1 MISARRSTG
10 TAAGPR
16 WSDCEAAKIM
26 EQLPFDVA
34 EQQRT
39 RIAWLYY
46 VEGLTQ
52 SEIADRVGL
61 SRVRVNRE
69 LAICRERGIVQI
81 RINAKLAPCVALE
94 RQLVSRF
101 GLKDAVVVPT
111 PEDLGQ
117 LPAVIGMAAGQYVS
131 DRLAP
136 NMSIGVAWG
145 RTMLGSLKALERRP
159 LQGLSVVSLIGGLTR
174 ASAINTYET
183 ASRFADLFG
192 ADCYYLA
199 APTFTSC
206 ADSRTIFI
214 EQAAIGDVLD
224 RARRID
230 MAMVSVGSLGPD
242 STIRRLQMLGDDEIE
257 SLMERGAV
265 GDCLAHFIDAAG
277 RLVDHPVNQRVIG
290 LAPHDLGNV
299 PTAILASGGPDKAQ
313 VMRAVLEAGYL
324 NIVIT
329 DDASARRLLEA
340 G

>member
-1 MISARRSTG
+1 
-10 TAAGPR
+10 
-16 WSDCEAAKIM
+16 M
-26 EQLPFDVA
+26 EQVSFDSA

-69 LAICRERGIVQI
+69 LAVCRELGIVQI

-94 RQLVSRF
+94 RQLVDRF

-111 PEDLGQ
+111 PEDARQ

-131 DRLAP
+131 DRLVPA
-136 NMSIGVAWG
+136 MSVGVAWG
-145 RTMLGSLKALERRP
+145 RTMLGSLKAIERRT
-159 LQGLSVVSLIGGLTR
+159 LEGLSVVSLIGGLTR

-206 ADSRTIFI
+206 AESRAIFI
-214 EQAAIGDVLD
+214 EQAAIGDVLEL
-224 RARRID
+224 ARKID
-230 MAMVSVGSLGPD
+230 MALVSVGSLGPD
-242 STIRRLQMLGDDEIE
+242 STIRRLDLLTEDEIA
-257 SLMERGAV
+257 SLIEAGAV

-277 RLVDHPVNQRVIG
+277 RLVDHPINRRVIG
-290 LAPHDLGNV
+290 LAPNDLANV
-299 PTAILASGGPDKAQ
+299 PTSILASGGPAKAP
-313 VMRAVLEAGYL
+313 VMKAVITAGYL
-324 NIVIT
+324 NTVIT
-329 DDASARRLLEA
+329 DAVSAERLLAER
-340 G
+340 

>member
-1 MISARRSTG
+1 MDSV
-10 TAAGPR
+10 
-16 WSDCEAAKIM
+16 
-26 EQLPFDVA
+26 PFDTA

-94 RQLVSRF
+94 RQLVERF

-111 PEDLGQ
+111 PEGPGQ

-131 DRLAP
+131 DRLTAG
-136 NMSIGVAWG
+136 MSIGVAWG
-145 RTMLGSLKALERRP
+145 RTMLGSLKAIERRTVE
-159 LQGLSVVSLIGGLTR
+159 GLSVVSLIGGLTR

-199 APTFTSC
+199 APTFTSS
-206 ADSRTIFI
+206 AESRAIFI
-214 EQAAIGDVLD
+214 EQAAIGDVLE
-224 RARRID
+224 RARKID
-230 MAMVSVGSLGPD
+230 IALVSVGSMEPA
-242 STIRRLQMLGDDEIE
+242 STMRRLALLTDEEAE
-257 SLMERGAV
+257 SLIAAGAV
-265 GDCLAHFIDAAG
+265 GDCLAHFLDASG
-277 RLVDHPVNQRVIG
+277 KLVDHPINQRVIG
-290 LAPHDLGNV
+290 LAPRELAGV
-299 PTAILASGGPDKAQ
+299 PTSILASGGPAKAAIIE
-313 VMRAVLEAGYL
+313 AVVEAGYM
-324 NIVIT
+324 NVVIT
-329 DDASARRLLEA
+329 DEASARRLLGDSGE
-340 G
+340 